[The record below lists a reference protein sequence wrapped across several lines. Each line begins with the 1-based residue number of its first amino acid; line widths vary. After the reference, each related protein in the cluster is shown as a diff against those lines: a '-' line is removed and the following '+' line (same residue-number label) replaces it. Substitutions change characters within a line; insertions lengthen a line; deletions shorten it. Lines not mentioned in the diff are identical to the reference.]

1 MVIALIRLISIRVLI
16 TSLKSEVGSIG
27 CNVIL
32 KKNKLPRDLLTRL
45 MILQNYVSRGNVNTY
60 WKFSKVE

>member
-32 KKNKLPRDLLTRL
+32 KKNEPPKDLLTRL
-45 MILQNYVSRGNVNTY
+45 MILQNYI
-60 WKFSKVE
+60 

>member
-16 TSLKSEVGSIG
+16 TSLKSEVGSIV

-32 KKNKLPRDLLTRL
+32 NKNEPPRDLLIRL
-45 MILQNYVSRGNVNTY
+45 MILKN
-60 WKFSKVE
+60 